1 MKTKT
6 KINYKIKH
14 ITMKKLLILAVLMML
29 LLNTLEAQVKVNFTL
44 TTPRISGA
52 FFLMDLKATV
62 PAGQTWR
69 VGSSNIR
76 VDLSCTP
83 AGSLTVKADNP
94 AVNANSNISNANG
107 YQAMTT
113 TSVNGGVALGL
124 NILTFNSS
132 GFYVFAPGTYT
143 IGTLRWNLV
152 SACTNTNMTF
162 RIPPSTFPSVV
173 FDSLTAL
180 VSGTTYTTT
189 NPTITGNFNYSSEI
203 PSEFKLY
210 ENYPNPFNPTT
221 SIKYDIA
228 NNSFVKLTVY
238 DITGKELETL
248 VSENLQAG
256 RYEATWSGSNYASGV
271 YFAKIEAGKYSHIIK
286 MLMVK

>member
-1 MKTKT
+1 
-6 KINYKIKH
+6 
-14 ITMKKLLILAVLMML
+14 MKKILSIVVLMVL
-29 LLNTLEAQVKVNFTL
+29 FLNTLEAQNKVTFTL
-44 TTPRISGA
+44 TTPRTSGGY
-52 FFLMDLKATV
+52 FLMDLKATV

-94 AVNANSNISNANG
+94 AVNANANLSNANG

-132 GFYVFAPGTYT
+132 GFYVFQPGTYT
-143 IGTLRWNLV
+143 LGTMRWNIV
-152 SACTNTNMTF
+152 SNCTNTNMTF

-180 VSGTTYTTT
+180 VSGTTFSTT
-189 NPTITGNFNYSSEI
+189 NPTITGNFNISNEI

-238 DITGKELETL
+238 DVTGKAVETL
-248 VSENLQAG
+248 VNETMNAG
-256 RYEATWSGSNYASGV
+256 KYEATFNGSKYSSGV
-271 YFAKIEAGKYSHIIK
+271 YFAKIEAGSYNHIVK

>member
-1 MKTKT
+1 MKR
-6 KINYKIKH
+6 
-14 ITMKKLLILAVLMML
+14 LLTIVVLMVL
-29 LLNTLEAQVKVNFTL
+29 FLNTLEAQVKVNFTL
-44 TTPRISGA
+44 TNPRTSGG

-69 VGSSNIR
+69 VGASNIR

-132 GFYVFAPGTYT
+132 GFYVFQPGTYT
-143 IGTLRWNLV
+143 LGTMRWNIV
-152 SACTNTNMTF
+152 SNCTNTNMTF
-162 RIPPSTFPSVV
+162 RIPPSTFPTVV
-173 FDSLTAL
+173 LDSLTPL
-180 VSGTTYTTT
+180 VSGTTFTTS
-189 NPTITGNFNYSSEI
+189 NPTITGNFNISNEI

-238 DITGKELETL
+238 DVTGKAVETL
-248 VSENLQAG
+248 VNETMNAG
-256 RYEATWSGSNYASGV
+256 KYEATFNGSKYASGV
-271 YFAKIEAGKYSHIIK
+271 YFAKIEAGSYNHIVK